1 LPSDTAAQA
10 EEHFVRLFEEMA
22 IVDER
27 AKAFKLR
34 PEIVKSL
41 CGHAYLGFP
50 CKLSQAEADVL
61 ERANVPVNGLPSLFQ
76 VE

>member
-1 LPSDTAAQA
+1 LPTDTAAQA
-10 EEHFVRLFEEMA
+10 EEHFERLFEEMA
-22 IVDER
+22 IVDAR
-27 AKAFKLR
+27 AKGFKLR

-61 ERANVPVNGLPSLFQ
+61 ERASVPLDELPSLFQ

>member
-1 LPSDTAAQA
+1 
-10 EEHFVRLFEEMA
+10 M
-22 IVDER
+22 VDDR
-27 AKAFKLR
+27 AKGFKLR

-61 ERANVPVNGLPSLFQ
+61 ESASVPLDELPSLFH